1 MRRIIMISALVW
13 LIALAVF
20 FAAPVRAADYPTR
33 AITLICPVTPGG
45 SLDLNA
51 RAFASVA
58 EKHLGKP
65 VVVVNKPG
73 GSGAV
78 GTMGVVEG
86 KPDGYTIC
94 LGWPS
99 QTAIII
105 GEVVNGR
112 KPPFIIDDF
121 AILGRMT
128 NSPPLFNVKYDS
140 PWKNLQELIADLK
153 SHPPKTYKLGASG
166 IYSIGHLPME
176 IMNKELGV
184 KIQLVPVRGGG
195 ESIALQLG
203 GHTHFSC
210 RYPGPSLPLVSAK
223 QMRVLASFGEKRI
236 KYFEDVPTFKELGYP
251 KIFFYSWYGLLA
263 HKDTPAPILER
274 LRKLVKDVTQDPAFL
289 SMMDKTG
296 DLVDYADAEG
306 TKKAWLREY
315 DQIFPLIKELEMEK
329 KEKEK
334 KQ

>member
-1 MRRIIMISALVW
+1 VLAATFL
-13 LIALAVF
+13 AAPFLAVPIF
-20 FAAPVRAADYPTR
+20 AADYPTR

-51 RAFASVA
+51 RAFASIA
-58 EKHLGKP
+58 ERHLGKP
-65 VVVVNKPG
+65 VVVVNKAG

-78 GTMGVVEG
+78 GTMSVVEG

-105 GEVVNGR
+105 GEIVNGR
-112 KPPFIIDDF
+112 KPPFTLDDF
-121 AILGRMT
+121 AVLGRMT
-128 NSPPLFNVKYDS
+128 NSPPLFNVRYDA
-140 PWKNLQELIADLK
+140 PWKTMQECIADLK
-153 SHPPKTYKLGASG
+153 AHPPNTYKLSASG

-176 IMNKELGV
+176 ILNKEAGV
-184 KIQLVPVRGGG
+184 KIQLVPARGGG
-195 ESIALQLG
+195 ESISLQLG

-210 RYPGPSLPLVSAK
+210 RYPGPSLPLVQSK

-236 KYFEDVPTFKELGYP
+236 KHYEDVPTFKELGYP
-251 KIFFYSWYGLLA
+251 NIFFYSWYGLVV

-274 LRKLVKDVTQDPAFL
+274 LRKLVKDVTEDPAFVT
-289 SMMDKTG
+289 MMDKTG
-296 DLVDYADAEG
+296 DLVDYANAED
-306 TKKAWLREY
+306 TKKAWQREY
-315 DQIFPLIKELEMEK
+315 NQIFPLIKELELEK
-329 KEKEK
+329 KDKEK

>member
-20 FAAPVRAADYPTR
+20 FAAPVFAADYPTR

-51 RAFASVA
+51 RGFASVA

-112 KPPFIIDDF
+112 KPPFTIDDF
-121 AILGRMT
+121 AILGRLT

-153 SHPPKTYKLGASG
+153 SHPPNTYKLGASG

>member
-1 MRRIIMISALVW
+1 MISAIIC
-13 LIALAVF
+13 LIAAVLF
-20 FAAPVRAADYPTR
+20 FVVTPIQAVDYPTR
-33 AITLICPVTPGG
+33 AVTLICPVTPGG

-58 EKHLGKP
+58 ERHLGKP

-73 GSGAV
+73 GSGSV
-78 GTMGVVEG
+78 GTMTLLEG

-105 GEVVNGR
+105 GEIVNDR
-112 KPPFIIDDF
+112 KPPFTINDF

-128 NSPPLFNVKYDS
+128 NSPPLFCVNYDS
-140 PWKNLQELIADLK
+140 PWKTMQQVISDLK
-153 SHPPKTYKLGASG
+153 SHPPNTYKSAASG

-176 IMNKELGV
+176 ILNKEAGV
-184 KIQLVPVRGGG
+184 KIQLVPTRGGG
-195 ESIALQLG
+195 EGIALQLG
-203 GHTHFSC
+203 GHTQFAI
-210 RYPGPSLPLVSAK
+210 RYPGPNLPMVKAK
-223 QMRVLASFGEKRI
+223 QSRSLACFGERRI
-236 KYFEDVPTFKELGYP
+236 KNFEDIPTFKELGYP
-251 KIFFYSWYGLLA
+251 NITFYSWYGLLA

-274 LRKLVKDVTQDPAFL
+274 LRKLVRDVIQDPAFI

-296 DLVDYADAEG
+296 DLVDYADAEA
-306 TKKAWLREY
+306 TRSAWQKEY
-315 DQIFPLIKELEMEK
+315 DQLFPLIKELEMER
-329 KEKEK
+329 KEKAK

>member
-1 MRRIIMISALVW
+1 MSSFIICFIASVFLATSA
-13 LIALAVF
+13 F
-20 FAAPVRAADYPTR
+20 AADYPTR
-33 AITLICPVTPGG
+33 PVTLICPVTPGG

-51 RAFASVA
+51 RSFASFA

-65 VVVVNKPG
+65 MVVVNKPG
-73 GSGAV
+73 GSGSV
-78 GTMGVVEG
+78 GTMAVLEG

-105 GEVVNGR
+105 GEIVNGR
-112 KPPFIIDDF
+112 KPPFTIDDF

-128 NSPPLFNVKYDS
+128 NSPPLFCVNYDS
-140 PWKNLQELIADLK
+140 PWKTMQQVISDLK
-153 SHPPKTYKLGASG
+153 SHPPNTYKSAASG

-176 IMNKELGV
+176 ILNKEAGV
-184 KIQLVPVRGGG
+184 KIQLVPTRGGG
-195 ESIALQLG
+195 EGIALQLG
-203 GHTHFSC
+203 GHTHFAI
-210 RYPGPSLPLVSAK
+210 RYPGPNLPMVKAK
-223 QMRVLASFGEKRI
+223 QSRTLACFGEKRI
-236 KYFEDVPTFKELGYP
+236 KNFEDVPTFIELGYP
-251 KIFFYSWYGLLA
+251 NVTFYSWYGLLA

-274 LRKLVKDVTQDPAFL
+274 LRKLVKDVVHDPDFAN
-289 SMMDKTG
+289 MMEKTG

-306 TKKAWLREY
+306 TKNAWQKEY
-315 DQIFPLIKELEMEK
+315 NQIFPLIKELEMEK